1 MLVKHNKFKNSGL
14 IFELLVRQITA
25 DTLSGKESPSIDIL
39 KKYFVKTELSKEYK
53 LYDTVLKQSQIT
65 EAKANIVI
73 EEVLKAS
80 RKLNRTT
87 LRKEKYNLISEI
99 KSHYN
104 LDEFFKTK
112 LPNYKSQAALYTLIE
127 IYNNQE
133 LTDPNQII
141 SNKMTLLEN
150 LTAQPVKEKEVRDN
164 IIEEFKKYDKDLRLL
179 TYQVLLEKFNGKYN
193 SLNDNQKVILREFI
207 NLVDNTPRLR
217 EFYNTKINE
226 IKTQLTKLNK
236 SVTDKVTQIKLNEV
250 ISLITEIDK
259 TSKISNDDLVNLLQ
273 YYSLVDELKLV
284 KWPQIN

>member
-1 MLVKHNKFKNSGL
+1 MLIKHNKFKNSGL

-25 DTLSGKESPSIDIL
+25 DTLSGKESPSINIL
-39 KKYFVKTELSKEYK
+39 KKHFVKTELSKEYK

-65 EAKANIVI
+65 EAKANMIL

-80 RKLNRTT
+80 RKLNRTI

-99 KSHYN
+99 KFHYN
-104 LDEFFKTK
+104 LDEFFRTK
-112 LPNYKSQAALYTLIE
+112 LPNYTSQAALYTLIE

-193 SLNDNQKVILREFI
+193 SLNDNQKVVLREFI

-217 EFYNTKINE
+217 EFYNIKINE

-250 ISLITEIDK
+250 ISLITEINK

-273 YYSLVDELKLV
+273 YYSLVDELKSV
-284 KWPQIN
+284 K

>member
-65 EAKANIVI
+65 EAKANIII

-112 LPNYKSQAALYTLIE
+112 LPNYTSQAALYTLIE

-150 LTAQPVKEKEVRDN
+150 LTAQPVKEKEVREN

-193 SLNDNQKVILREFI
+193 SLNDNQKVVLREFI

-217 EFYNTKINE
+217 EFYNIKINE

-250 ISLITEIDK
+250 ISLITEINK

-273 YYSLVDELKLV
+273 YYSLVDELKSV
-284 KWPQIN
+284 K

>member
-14 IFELLVRQITA
+14 LFELLVRQITA
-25 DTLSGKESPSIDIL
+25 DTLSGKESQAVNIL
-39 KKYFVKTELSKEYK
+39 KKYFVKSELGKEYK

-65 EAKANIVI
+65 ETKANVII

-80 RKLNRTT
+80 RKLNRTA
-87 LRKEKYNLISEI
+87 LRREKYNLISEI

-127 IYNNQE
+127 IYNNQD

-141 SNKMTLLEN
+141 SNKITLLEN
-150 LTAQPVKEKEVRDN
+150 LTAQPVKEKEVRESV
-164 IIEEFKKYDKDLRLL
+164 IEEFKKYDKDLRLL

-207 NLVDNTPRLR
+207 NVVDNTPRLR

-226 IKTQLTKLNK
+226 VKATLTKLSK
-236 SVTDKVTQIKLNEV
+236 SITDKVTQIKLTEV
-250 ISLITEIDK
+250 VSLITEIDK

-273 YYSLVDELKLV
+273 YYSLVDELKSV
-284 KWPQIN
+284 K

>member
-1 MLVKHNKFKNSGL
+1 MLIKHNKFKNSGL

-25 DTLSGKESPSIDIL
+25 DTLSGKESPSINIL

-65 EAKANIVI
+65 EAKANMII

-80 RKLNRTT
+80 RKLNRTI

-104 LDEFFKTK
+104 LDEFFRTK
-112 LPNYKSQAALYTLIE
+112 LPNYTSQAALYTLIE

-141 SNKMTLLEN
+141 SNKITLLEN
-150 LTAQPVKEKEVRDN
+150 LTAQPVKEKEVREN

-193 SLNDNQKVILREFI
+193 SLNDNQKVVLREFI

-217 EFYNTKINE
+217 EFYNIKINE

-250 ISLITEIDK
+250 ISLITEINK

-273 YYSLVDELKLV
+273 YYSLVDELKSV
-284 KWPQIN
+284 K

>member
-14 IFELLVRQITA
+14 LFELLVRQITA
-25 DTLSGKESPSIDIL
+25 DTLSGKESPAVDIL
-39 KKYFVKTELSKEYK
+39 KKYFVKSELGKEYK
-53 LYDTVLKQSQIT
+53 LYDTVLKQSQIS
-65 EAKANIVI
+65 EVKANVII

-80 RKLNRTT
+80 RKLNRTA
-87 LRKEKYNLISEI
+87 LRREKYNLISEI

-127 IYNNQE
+127 IYNSQD

-150 LTAQPVKEKEVRDN
+150 LTTQPVKEKEVRDN
-164 IIEEFKKYDKDLRLL
+164 VIEEFKKYDKDLRLL

-193 SLNDNQKVILREFI
+193 SLNDNQKIVLREFI

-217 EFYNTKINE
+217 EFYNTKIYE
-226 IKTQLTKLNK
+226 VKTILTKLSK

-250 ISLITEIDK
+250 VSLITEVDK

-273 YYSLVDELKLV
+273 YYSLVDEIKSV
-284 KWPQIN
+284 K

>member
-1 MLVKHNKFKNSGL
+1 MLIKHNKFKNSGL

-25 DTLSGKESPSIDIL
+25 DTLSGKESPSINIL
-39 KKYFVKTELSKEYK
+39 KKHFVKTELSKEYK

-65 EAKANIVI
+65 EAKANMIL

-80 RKLNRTT
+80 RKLNRTI

-104 LDEFFKTK
+104 LDEFFRTK
-112 LPNYKSQAALYTLIE
+112 LPNYTSQAALYTLIE

-193 SLNDNQKVILREFI
+193 SLNDNQKVVLREFI

-217 EFYNTKINE
+217 EFYNIKINE

-250 ISLITEIDK
+250 ISLITEINK

-273 YYSLVDELKLV
+273 YYSLVDELKSV
-284 KWPQIN
+284 K

>member
-1 MLVKHNKFKNSGL
+1 MLIKHNKFKNSGL

-25 DTLSGKESPSIDIL
+25 DTLSGKESPSINIL

-65 EAKANIVI
+65 EAKANMII

-80 RKLNRTT
+80 RKLNRTI

-112 LPNYKSQAALYTLIE
+112 LPNYTSQAALYTLIE

-150 LTAQPVKEKEVRDN
+150 LTAQPVKEKEVREN

-193 SLNDNQKVILREFI
+193 SLNDNQKVVLREFI

-217 EFYNTKINE
+217 EFYNIKINE

-250 ISLITEIDK
+250 ISLITEINK

-273 YYSLVDELKLV
+273 YYSLVDELKSV
-284 KWPQIN
+284 K

>member
-14 IFELLVRQITA
+14 LFELLVRQITA
-25 DTLSGKESPSIDIL
+25 DTLSGKESPAVDIL
-39 KKYFVKTELSKEYK
+39 KKYFVKSELGKEYK
-53 LYDTVLKQSQIT
+53 LYDTVLKQSQIS
-65 EAKANIVI
+65 EVKANVII

-80 RKLNRTT
+80 RKLNRTA
-87 LRKEKYNLISEI
+87 LRREKYNLISEI

-127 IYNNQE
+127 IYNSQD

-141 SNKMTLLEN
+141 SNKITLLEN
-150 LTAQPVKEKEVRDN
+150 LTTQPVKEKEVRDN
-164 IIEEFKKYDKDLRLL
+164 VIEEFKKYDKDLRLL

-193 SLNDNQKVILREFI
+193 SLNNNQKIILREFI

-226 IKTQLTKLNK
+226 VKITLTKLTK

-250 ISLITEIDK
+250 VSLITEIDK

-273 YYSLVDELKLV
+273 YYSLVDEIKSV
-284 KWPQIN
+284 K

>member
-1 MLVKHNKFKNSGL
+1 MLIKHNKFKNSGL

-25 DTLSGKESPSIDIL
+25 DTLSGKESPSINIL

-65 EAKANIVI
+65 EAKANIII
-73 EEVLKAS
+73 EEVLKVS
-80 RKLNRTT
+80 RKLNRTI

-112 LPNYKSQAALYTLIE
+112 LPNYTSQAALYTLIE

-193 SLNDNQKVILREFI
+193 SLNDNQKVVLREFI

-217 EFYNTKINE
+217 EFYNIKINE

-250 ISLITEIDK
+250 ISLITEINK

-273 YYSLVDELKLV
+273 YYSLVDELKSV
-284 KWPQIN
+284 K

>member
-14 IFELLVRQITA
+14 IFELLVRQITT

-65 EAKANIVI
+65 EAKANIII

-150 LTAQPVKEKEVRDN
+150 LTAQPVKEKEVRAN

-193 SLNDNQKVILREFI
+193 SLNDNQKVVLREFI
-207 NLVDNTPRLR
+207 NLVDNTPHLR
-217 EFYNTKINE
+217 EYYNIKINE

-236 SVTDKVTQIKLNEV
+236 SITDKVTQIKLNEV
-250 ISLITEIDK
+250 ISLITEINK

-273 YYSLVDELKLV
+273 YYSLVDEIKSV
-284 KWPQIN
+284 K

>member
-14 IFELLVRQITA
+14 LFELLVRQITA
-25 DTLSGKESPSIDIL
+25 DTLSGKESQAVNIL
-39 KKYFVKTELSKEYK
+39 KKYFVKSELGKEYK

-65 EAKANIVI
+65 ETKANVII

-80 RKLNRTT
+80 RKLNRTA
-87 LRKEKYNLISEI
+87 LRREKYNLISEI

-127 IYNNQE
+127 IYNNQD

-141 SNKMTLLEN
+141 SNKITLLEN
-150 LTAQPVKEKEVRDN
+150 LTAQPVKEKEVRESV
-164 IIEEFKKYDKDLRLL
+164 IEEFKKYDKDLRLL

-207 NLVDNTPRLR
+207 NVVDNTPRLR

-226 IKTQLTKLNK
+226 VKATLTKLSK
-236 SVTDKVTQIKLNEV
+236 SITDKVTQIKLNEV
-250 ISLITEIDK
+250 VSLITEIDK

-273 YYSLVDELKLV
+273 YYSLVDEIKSV
-284 KWPQIN
+284 K

>member
-14 IFELLVRQITA
+14 LFELLVRQITA
-25 DTLSGKESPSIDIL
+25 DTLSGKESPAVDIL
-39 KKYFVKTELSKEYK
+39 KKYFVKTELGKEYK
-53 LYDTVLKQSQIT
+53 LYDTVLKQSQIS
-65 EAKANIVI
+65 EVKANVII

-80 RKLNRTT
+80 RKLNRTN
-87 LRKEKYNLISEI
+87 LRREKYNLISEI
-99 KSHYN
+99 KSNYN

-150 LTAQPVKEKEVRDN
+150 LTAQPVKEQEVRDN
-164 IIEEFKKYDKDLRLL
+164 VIEEFKKYDKDLRLL

-193 SLNDNQKVILREFI
+193 SLNDSQKVVLREFI

-226 IKTQLTKLNK
+226 IKSQLTKLSK

-250 ISLITEIDK
+250 VSLITEVDK

-273 YYSLVDELKLV
+273 YYSLIDELKSV
-284 KWPQIN
+284 K

>member
-14 IFELLVRQITA
+14 LFELLVRQITA
-25 DTLSGKESPSIDIL
+25 DTLSGKESQAVNIL
-39 KKYFVKTELSKEYK
+39 KKYFVKSELGKEYK

-65 EAKANIVI
+65 ETKANVII

-80 RKLNRTT
+80 RKLNRTA
-87 LRKEKYNLISEI
+87 LRREKYNLISEI

-127 IYNNQE
+127 IYNSQD

-141 SNKMTLLEN
+141 SNKITLLEN
-150 LTAQPVKEKEVRDN
+150 LTAQPVKEKEVRESV
-164 IIEEFKKYDKDLRLL
+164 IEEFKKYDKDLRLL

-207 NLVDNTPRLR
+207 NVVDNTPRLR

-226 IKTQLTKLNK
+226 VKATLTKLSK
-236 SVTDKVTQIKLNEV
+236 SITDKVTQIKLTEV
-250 ISLITEIDK
+250 VSLITEIDK

-273 YYSLVDELKLV
+273 YYSLVDELKSV
-284 KWPQIN
+284 K

>member
-1 MLVKHNKFKNSGL
+1 MLIKHNKFKNSGL

-25 DTLSGKESPSIDIL
+25 DTLSGKESPSINIL
-39 KKYFVKTELSKEYK
+39 KKHFVKTELSKEYK

-65 EAKANIVI
+65 EAKANMIL

-80 RKLNRTT
+80 RKLNRTI

-112 LPNYKSQAALYTLIE
+112 LPNYTSQAALYTLIE

-193 SLNDNQKVILREFI
+193 SLNDNQKVVLREFI

-217 EFYNTKINE
+217 EFYNIKINE

-250 ISLITEIDK
+250 ISLITEINK

-273 YYSLVDELKLV
+273 YYSLVDELKSV
-284 KWPQIN
+284 K